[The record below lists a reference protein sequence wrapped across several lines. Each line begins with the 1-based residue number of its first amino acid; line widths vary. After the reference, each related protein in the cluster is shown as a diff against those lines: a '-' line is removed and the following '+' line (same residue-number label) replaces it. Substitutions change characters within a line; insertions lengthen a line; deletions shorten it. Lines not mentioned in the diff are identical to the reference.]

1 MALLTSD
8 DDQETVPV
16 FELDLEPNPETLEP
30 SNEQNPDLSLDS
42 NVFQNPTLDK
52 SPVNALGAQAL
63 LLAPSLPNP
72 NDEPCSSTETLNPTK
87 PC

>member
-8 DDQETVPV
+8 DDQETAPV

-30 SNEQNPDLSLDS
+30 TNEQNPDLSLES

-52 SPVNALGAQAL
+52 SPANALGAQAL
-63 LLAPSLPNP
+63 PLAPSLLNP
-72 NDEPCSSTETLNPTK
+72 NNQPSWPT
-87 PC
+87 